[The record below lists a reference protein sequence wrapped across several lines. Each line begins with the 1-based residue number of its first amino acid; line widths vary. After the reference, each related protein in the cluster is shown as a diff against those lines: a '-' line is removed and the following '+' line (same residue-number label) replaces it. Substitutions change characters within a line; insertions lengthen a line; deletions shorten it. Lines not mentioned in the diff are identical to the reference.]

1 VRRKARG
8 VAGQNC
14 ETTGHRCDQAWG
26 QLVGGRRRRFVI
38 LWKLRGGRM
47 VAPKKKEKS
56 KIIWTST
63 VSQTPGSVAMKF
75 RPPKET
81 PKEAT
86 KGKLPCAEAVSVQ
99 QVILMM
105 FVHLCRKVIYGLDVS
120 YRICI
125 YVLGV
130 LMISVVSDYKT
141 SSTKPS
147 YFANPNNIL
156 NRWFVKVGWFWTCL
170 VVGSFIYLTSHTYS
184 CGRFNIIRNN
194 FVRLAIA
201 TGAWFCVTSLFDM
214 VEQKSGMCDI
224 TKYHKKDTCLASGNN
239 WKGFDISGHCFLL
252 IFSNLVML
260 EEGKAY
266 LGWERIKDFIRNE
279 EHRRL
284 NDDQERSDTPLTK
297 LKNEEFLQLRNEFP
311 KRTPYVRL
319 LFCLMALL
327 MMFWDSMLL
336 ITVLYFHMMIEKVVA
351 SGAAVLTWFG
361 LYKFIY
367 TQSFSPGLPGEGAF
381 KYVIW
386 KDPVSNINR
395 NKPCSKHKS
404 AESKW
409 SSKDEVPKFMG
420 MPLYALKDYKEEKI
434 KEDLTEEEVFYLNGM
449 GAKRNS
455 MSMSAMSS
463 MDRLARGRQGSITDM
478 PRTGRGHSRSQSRPR
493 INSSR
498 DGGGKN
504 RLNHVN
510 PVHL

>member
-1 VRRKARG
+1 
-8 VAGQNC
+8 
-14 ETTGHRCDQAWG
+14 
-26 QLVGGRRRRFVI
+26 
-38 LWKLRGGRM
+38 M
-47 VAPKKKEKS
+47 VATKKKEKS

-63 VSQTPGSVAMKF
+63 VSQSPSSGSVAMKF

-105 FVHLCRKVIYGLDVS
+105 VVHICRKVIYGLDVS

-125 YVLGV
+125 YILGT

-141 SSTKPS
+141 SAASRS
-147 YFANPNNIL
+147 YLANPNNFL
-156 NRWFVKVGWFWTCL
+156 NQWFVKIGWFWTCL

-184 CGRFNIIRNN
+184 CGRFNVIRNN
-194 FVRLAIA
+194 IVRLGIA
-201 TGAWFCVTSLFDM
+201 TGAWFCITSLFDM
-214 VEQKSGMCDI
+214 VEHKSGMCDI
-224 TKYHKKDTCLASGNN
+224 TKYHKKETCLASGNN

-279 EHRRL
+279 EHRRV
-284 NDDQERSDTPLTK
+284 NTDQDKSDTPLTK
-297 LKNEEFLQLRNEFP
+297 LKNEEFLHLRNEFP
-311 KRTPYVRL
+311 KRTPYVRF
-319 LFCLMALL
+319 LFCLMAML
-327 MMFWDSMLL
+327 MIFWDFMLL

-351 SGAAVLTWFG
+351 SGVAVLTWFA

-367 TQSFSPGLPGEGAF
+367 MQSLSPGLPGDGAF

-386 KDPVSNINR
+386 KDPVSNLNR
-395 NKPCSKHKS
+395 NKPCTKHRA

-409 SSKDEVPKFMG
+409 SSKDDVPKFMG

-434 KEDLTEEEVFYLNGM
+434 KEDLTEEEVFYMNGL

-455 MSMSAMSS
+455 MSTMSS
-463 MDRLARGRQGSITDM
+463 MDKLVRGRQGSITDVRGM
-478 PRTGRGHSRSQSRPR
+478 GRGRSRSQSKTR
-493 INSSR
+493 INGSK

-510 PVHL
+510 PIHF